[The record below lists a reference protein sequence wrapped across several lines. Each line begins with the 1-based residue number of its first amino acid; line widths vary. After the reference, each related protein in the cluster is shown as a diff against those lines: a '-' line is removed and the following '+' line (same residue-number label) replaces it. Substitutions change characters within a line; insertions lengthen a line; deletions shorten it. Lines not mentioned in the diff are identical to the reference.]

1 MTKQI
6 MIVGV
11 GGQERCLPAES
22 WATLSQMPVMMS
34 KFLKYT
40 V

>member
-11 GGQERCLPAES
+11 GGQGTLPAES

>member
-22 WATLSQMPVMMS
+22 WGNAVMMLGYDQS
-34 KFLKYT
+34 F
-40 V
+40 